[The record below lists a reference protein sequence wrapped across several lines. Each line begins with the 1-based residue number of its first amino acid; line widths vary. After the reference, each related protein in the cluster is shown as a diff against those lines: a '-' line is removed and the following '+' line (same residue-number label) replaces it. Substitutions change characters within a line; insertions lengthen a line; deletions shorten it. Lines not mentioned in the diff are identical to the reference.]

1 MRLYLNAKSK
11 NNVGYTPDWLQVTYD
26 ENGKQY
32 ELNLDIRGEIDYDP
46 TSLSCRCK
54 GDLIPWILRDLD
66 DDDEIDLSELSEEEI
81 ESLYP
86 NKKLAEIFEK
96 GYNFLIGI
104 YPVVD
109 DTCFDDDDDFD
120 DYFETVCE
128 NDILSDCIGEVE
140 LYLFEEEIE
149 YTKEFEFD
157 TELNIY

>member
-54 GDLIPWILRDLD
+54 GDLIPWTLFDLD
-66 DDDEIDLSELSEEEI
+66 NGDEIDLSELSEEEI

-104 YPVVD
+104 YPVD
-109 DTCFDDDDDFD
+109 NEDDDD
-120 DYFETVCE
+120 YE
-128 NDILSDCIGEVE
+128 NDILSDCAGEII
-140 LYLFEEEIE
+140 LYIAEEDID
-149 YTKEFEFD
+149 YSKTFEFD
-157 TELNIY
+157 TEVNI